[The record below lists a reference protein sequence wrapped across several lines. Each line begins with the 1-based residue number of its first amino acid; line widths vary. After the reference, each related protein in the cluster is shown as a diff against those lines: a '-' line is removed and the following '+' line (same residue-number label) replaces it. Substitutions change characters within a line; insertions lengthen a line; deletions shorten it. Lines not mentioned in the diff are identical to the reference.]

1 MFVSTSVRGECLCL
15 GPVLGGSFSSWPKC
29 FSACELNICPNQH
42 IILEKPTT
50 QQLKIDLQLVS
61 SGDFKLLTVA
71 QITKFPF
78 ISLSFLK
85 QLISDLQNL

>member
-1 MFVSTSVRGECLCL
+1 MKHTKHVCVSTSVRRECLSL

-50 QQLKIDLQLVS
+50 PQLKIDLQFLS
-61 SGDFKLLTVA
+61 SGDFKLLAVA

-78 ISLSFLK
+78 ISLS
-85 QLISDLQNL
+85 S